1 LKAILLAGSGLLLLV
16 CQGVAADP
24 GPSLALYFPP
34 VPPALGTAISPPPGI
49 TSPPVPDA
57 APPELA
63 AYISDPFYVPLSAQL
78 TRHEIG
84 SDLSFALQSYL
95 TTKNA
100 LQTELHARLD
110 SLREVDPEVRIA
122 ELQKFAA
129 DQTPRLVELE
139 GTAEA
144 LRRTIA
150 SRSAAHR
157 EFLRWSVDSMGPT
170 GRKSI
175 PRGPDAREF
184 EAQTEMMIAGFA
196 DGPNPAQRRLLRE
209 LAGEAQEPI
218 EPTGAWPLLPAGAR
232 VSLDPSD
239 PATPDLQRQIA
250 EYTALDRRLKAD
262 VRGLLLNDRRFE
274 PESWTAAAPREVE
287 LESELETRAEAI
299 RRIVVKFKDPAM
311 LPQVPTVPQSMAA
324 QLARHRADKA
334 ALQKAVLQLV
344 EAAKKAGPPESAPE
358 RIQQAIAKF
367 TAENQ
372 AKYDELD
379 RDRDRFHD
387 QLSQLAAAPPGTA
400 GSSTETLTR
409 TFNQS
414 LKQLQTFWDY
424 RDYQAAVFQPGLS
437 PEQRRLL
444 FDGALL
450 KLHLTLPGAIHP
462 VP

>member
-1 LKAILLAGSGLLLLV
+1 MLRAGWGLLALLT
-16 CQGVAADP
+16 CREVAAEP

-34 VPPALGTAISPPPGI
+34 VPPALDTVITRPSAV
-49 TSPPVPDA
+49 TSPAPPDA
-57 APPELA
+57 APSELTP
-63 AYISDPFYVPLSAQL
+63 YVSDSFYVPLSAQFS
-78 TRHEIG
+78 RHEIG

-95 TTKNA
+95 ATKNA

-110 SLREVDPEVRIA
+110 SLRESDPEVRIA

-139 GTAEA
+139 KTAEA
-144 LRRTIA
+144 LRQSIA
-150 SRSAAHR
+150 GRSAAHR
-157 EFLRWSVDSMGPT
+157 EFVRWSVDSMGPHGIKT
-170 GRKSI
+170 NPPGFDVRQYEI
-175 PRGPDAREF
+175 
-184 EAQTEMMIAGFA
+184 QTEMMIAGFA
-196 DGPNPAQRRLLRE
+196 NGPNPAQRRVLRE
-209 LAGEAQEPI
+209 LAGEAK
-218 EPTGAWPLLPAGAR
+218 EPTGTPGAWAFLPAGAR
-232 VSLDPSD
+232 VSLAPSD
-239 PATPDLQRQIA
+239 PVTPDLQRQIA
-250 EYTALDRRLKAD
+250 EYVALDRRLKTD
-262 VRGLLLNDRRFE
+262 VRSLLLTDRRFDAE
-274 PESWTAAAPREVE
+274 IWIAAAPREAE
-287 LESELETRAEAI
+287 LASELETRAEAI
-299 RRIVVKFKDPAM
+299 RRVVVKFKDPAL